1 VTAMLKITDDIRA
14 QLDKGNVTFLTL
26 LNYSK
31 AFDTVNQSIL
41 CAKLANIFNF
51 TLPAAR
57 LLRTYL
63 SNRHRHT
70 V

>member
-41 CAKLANIFNF
+41 CAN
-51 TLPAAR
+51 
-57 LLRTYL
+57 
-63 SNRHRHT
+63 
-70 V
+70 